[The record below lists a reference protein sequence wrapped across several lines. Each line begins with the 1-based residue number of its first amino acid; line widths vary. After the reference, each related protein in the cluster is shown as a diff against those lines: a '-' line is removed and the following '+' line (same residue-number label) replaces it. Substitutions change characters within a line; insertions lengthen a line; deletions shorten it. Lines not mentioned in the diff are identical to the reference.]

1 MKLAVCVKATPD
13 TTTKVA
19 IGADGKSIQEDGIQ
33 WIISPYDEF
42 AIEEAVKLSETKG
55 GEVTVVVMG
64 PPSVEKTIREAL
76 AMGAHKAIR
85 VHCDAVPSDPA
96 VIAKALADVL
106 GPMGFDIIFTGR
118 QAIDADHGQVPS
130 RLAQILGL
138 PCATVVV
145 KLEIDGTRATALRE
159 VEGGHEKLRFSLPA
173 VVGANRH
180 LNEPRYRSLRGIMQ
194 AKRVAIDVVTP
205 ALQAPALVIE
215 KMALPPQK
223 SGSKLFKNGAADAA
237 EVVRLLHEEAKVI

>member
-19 IGADGKSIQEDGIQ
+19 IAADGRSIQEDSVQ
-33 WIISPYDEF
+33 WVINPYDEF

-55 GEVTVVVMG
+55 GEVTVIALG
-64 PPSVEKTIREAL
+64 PPSLEKTIREAL

-85 VHCDAVPSDPA
+85 VHCDAVPTDPA
-96 VIAKALADVL
+96 VTAQALADAL
-106 GPMGFDIIFTGR
+106 KPGGYDLIFTGR
-118 QAIDADHGQVPS
+118 QAIDDDHAQVPS
-130 RLAQILGL
+130 RLGQILDI
-138 PCATVVV
+138 PCVTVVV
-145 KLEIDGTRATALRE
+145 KLEVDGHRGMALRE
-159 VEGGHEKLRFSLPA
+159 VEGGHERVSFSLPA

-205 ALQAPALVIE
+205 TLRAPALVIE
-215 KMALPPQK
+215 TMTLPPQK
-223 SGSKLFKNGAADAA
+223 SGSRLFTNGTSDAA
-237 EVVRLLHEEAKVI
+237 EVVRLLHEEARVI